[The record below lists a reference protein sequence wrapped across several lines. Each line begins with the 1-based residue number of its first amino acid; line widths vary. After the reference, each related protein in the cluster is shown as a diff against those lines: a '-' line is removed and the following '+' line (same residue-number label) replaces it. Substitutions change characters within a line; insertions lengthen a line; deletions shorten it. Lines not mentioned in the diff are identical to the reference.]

1 MKILC
6 LHFKRKF
13 LFCFQGS
20 CKYISKLA
28 YNAILLNQLDVAIE
42 VFNKIKY
49 EKGAQEYNEEISLH
63 LCDALMLNK
72 FKIFEK
78 FSIFGSE
85 LKGLI
90 SFIMDNYNEKFKE
103 LYNQSLEI
111 YKVSSYTCRL

>member
-1 MKILC
+1 M
-6 LHFKRKF
+6 
-13 LFCFQGS
+13 
-20 CKYISKLA
+20 
-28 YNAILLNQLDVAIE
+28 NQLDVAIE

>member
-1 MKILC
+1 
-6 LHFKRKF
+6 
-13 LFCFQGS
+13 
-20 CKYISKLA
+20 
-28 YNAILLNQLDVAIE
+28 
-42 VFNKIKY
+42 
-49 EKGAQEYNEEISLH
+49 
-63 LCDALMLNK
+63 MLNK